1 MNFNLRRNT
10 LWSILEVCVSGL
22 SLFVL
27 YKFVVEHLGVKAL
40 GLWSLVLAT
49 SSLAR
54 LGDIGAATGLSRF
67 VAFALAQNNEQS
79 ARQYVETALIAN
91 CIIYLSLSLLLIF
104 PLRFGLEMVAPH
116 ESIAEALRLLPYGMA
131 SFVLL
136 NVSAVTLSALV
147 GQQRTDLKSKVVI
160 FGTFS
165 QVLVAVFAVPRFG
178 LHGMAW
184 GQIAQGAVTILVA
197 WLVFVLNLSA
207 AQRTIFPIG
216 FRFKLF
222 RELFSFGVRLQF
234 SNLISFAF
242 EPATKF
248 VMSAVSGLET
258 LGLFE
263 MTYRMVLQVRHITAA
278 PTVALVPAFVQLQES
293 SPAEIPQLYER
304 SVANIIFGGG
314 LLFLVALCSPLIG
327 LVWTGSYSTE
337 FVLFAWL
344 LSTGWFCN
352 LLGTPAYQLAISRA
366 AIRWNILGHLITSGG
381 SPLLVLL
388 LGRLLGPAGSV
399 FGVAAALSAGALYS
413 MKMNC
418 RHFGIAA
425 LPSAATIISQLP
437 LAFRRTPV
445 SKGPLQ

>member
-10 LWSILEVCVSGL
+10 LWSVLEVCVSGL
-22 SLFVL
+22 SLFLL
-27 YKFVVEHLGVKAL
+27 YKFVIGHLGLKAL

-67 VAFALAQNNEQS
+67 VAFAIAQANEQR

-91 CIIYLSLSLLLIF
+91 SAIYLCLSLLLF
-104 PLRFGLEMVAPH
+104 LPLRLGLEAVAPPD
-116 ESIAEALRLLPYGMA
+116 SFDEAARLLPYGMA

-136 NVSAVTLSALV
+136 NVSAVALSALV

-160 FGTFS
+160 VGTFS
-165 QVLVAVFAVPRFG
+165 QILVAFIAVPRFG

-184 GQIAQGAVTILVA
+184 GQIAQGTVTVLIA
-197 WLVFVLNLSA
+197 WLVFLRNLKA
-207 AQRTIFPIG
+207 AHRVTLPIG
-216 FRFKLF
+216 FQFKLF
-222 RELFSFGVRLQF
+222 RELFGFGVRLQF
-234 SNLISFAF
+234 SNLVSFAF

-278 PTVALVPAFVQLQES
+278 PTVALVPAFVELQES
-293 SPAEIPQLYER
+293 SPSEIPRLYER
-304 SVANIIFGGG
+304 SVANIIFGGS
-314 LLFLVALCSPLIG
+314 LLFLVALSSPIIG
-327 LVWTGSYSTE
+327 LAWTGAYSTQ

-344 LSTGWFCN
+344 LSVGWFFN

-366 AIRWNILGHLITSGG
+366 LIRWNILGHLLTSAG
-381 SPLLVLL
+381 SPLLVFL
-388 LGRLLGPAGSV
+388 LGQSLGPIGSV
-399 FGVAAALSAGALYS
+399 FGVAAALGAGAVYS

-418 RHFGIAA
+418 KHFGIAA
-425 LPSAATIISQLP
+425 LPTAATIFGQLP
-437 LAFRRTPV
+437 SALRRPPV
-445 SKGPLQ
+445 SKGPL